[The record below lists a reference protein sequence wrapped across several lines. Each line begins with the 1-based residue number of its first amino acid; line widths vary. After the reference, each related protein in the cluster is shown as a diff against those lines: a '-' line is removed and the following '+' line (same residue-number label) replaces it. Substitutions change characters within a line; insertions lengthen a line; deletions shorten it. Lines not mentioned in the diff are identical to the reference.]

1 MNNIN
6 NTNKLFD
13 DNLPIIFSDFMN
25 DNIIQIHKELYE
37 DALKKFEKDRKK
49 ENNDFTLDD
58 YKIIEIK
65 NEANFLKPSSI
76 LLIHNHNFKKEKID
90 LSSYWN
96 TNYVNDSDSY
106 LFNELLID
114 KDNKKNIEV
123 EEIDYIHGK
132 IKFRNKFNNKTFTI
146 DKSKIDFNATLKNKL
161 ENTFGF
167 LVGES
172 NQLSSDK
179 PLKSKVEQLTL
190 DGIYKIK

>member
-49 ENNDFTLDD
+49 ENNDFTLND

-132 IKFRNKFNNKTFTI
+132 IKFRNKFNNKTFII
-146 DKSKIDFNATLKNKL
+146 DKSKIDFNPTLKNKL

-167 LVGES
+167 LIGES